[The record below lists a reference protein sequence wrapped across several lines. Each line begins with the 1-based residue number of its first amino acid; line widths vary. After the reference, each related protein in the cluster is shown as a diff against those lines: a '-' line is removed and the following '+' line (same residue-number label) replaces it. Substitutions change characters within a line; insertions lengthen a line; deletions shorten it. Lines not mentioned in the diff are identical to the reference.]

1 MAEIKPKSFS
11 DTLMKGDKYLWG
23 IYLTLLAI
31 SFVEMYSASSSL
43 AYKAESNSD
52 PMLKHTMF
60 LVAGFIGVIVF
71 QNFKI
76 ETIRNW
82 GVIFFIGGTLL
93 LFATPFFGRDLKG
106 AHRDIFGIQPAE
118 LCKLGLMIILSYVIA
133 ISQRKTLGGVP
144 KQRFYIMLGLIALIC
159 IPITFQNLSTAL
171 IIGFT
176 SLCVMLLGNVQLS
189 YLRNVVLIF
198 IAAAAMGTSLLY
210 TLYKSDE
217 KRQQENK
224 EKIDLKFL
232 NRAHTWA
239 ARIYG
244 EDDIPLYDQDP
255 NGENSQT
262 IYAHMALAN
271 SYPSPIGRIPGNSQT
286 RDFFPE
292 AYSDYIFAIIFEE
305 LGIIGACVVIG
316 LYLFLLIRSYFIV
329 RHCDDLFTK
338 LVMMSFAIL
347 ITVQALIHIG
357 VCTGAMFV
365 TGQPLPIISRG
376 GSSIIAMSCAFGILF
391 SISRNIEAN
400 RIKEETAGIQNIE
413 TA

>member
-1 MAEIKPKSFS
+1 
-11 DTLMKGDKYLWG
+11 
-23 IYLTLLAI
+23 
-31 SFVEMYSASSSL
+31 
-43 AYKAESNSD
+43 
-52 PMLKHTMF
+52 
-60 LVAGFIGVIVF
+60 
-71 QNFKI
+71 
-76 ETIRNW
+76 
-82 GVIFFIGGTLL
+82 
-93 LFATPFFGRDLKG
+93 
-106 AHRDIFGIQPAE
+106 
-118 LCKLGLMIILSYVIA
+118 
-133 ISQRKTLGGVP
+133 
-144 KQRFYIMLGLIALIC
+144 MLGLVALIC
-159 IPITFQNLSTAL
+159 IPIAFQNLSTAL

-176 SLCVMLLGNVQLS
+176 SLCVMLLGNIQLS
-189 YLRNVVLIF
+189 YLRNILLIF
-198 IAAAAMGTSLLY
+198 AAFATVAVTLCY
-210 TLYKSDE
+210 PLYKSDVE
-217 KRQQENK
+217 RKQEGK
-224 EKIDLKFL
+224 AVIDLKFL

-239 ARIYG
+239 NRIYG
-244 EDDIPLYDQDP
+244 EEGVPLYDQDP
-255 NGENSQT
+255 NGENSQS

-400 RIKEETAGIQNIE
+400 RIKEETAE
-413 TA
+413 S

>member
-11 DTLMKGDKYLWG
+11 DSLMKGDKYLWG

-60 LVAGFIGVIVF
+60 LVAGFIGVIIF

-82 GVIFFIGGTLL
+82 GAILFVMGFLL
-93 LFATPFFGRDLKG
+93 MIIMPFVTKAYQG
-106 AHRDIFGIQPAE
+106 AHRSVLGIQPAE
-118 LCKLGLMIILSYVIA
+118 LCKLGLMIMLSHVITV
-133 ISQRKTLGGVP
+133 SQRKTLGGVP
-144 KQRFYIMLGLIALIC
+144 KQRFYIMLGMIALIC
-159 IPITFQNLSTAL
+159 IPIAFQNLSTAL

-176 SLCVMLLGNVQLS
+176 ALCIMLLGNVQLS
-189 YLRNVVLIF
+189 YLRNLILILSGIAVL
-198 IAAAAMGTSLLY
+198 GVLLLY
-210 TLYKSDE
+210 PLYQNDVARK
-217 KRQQENK
+217 KENK
-224 EKIDLKFL
+224 ELLDLKFL

-239 ARIYG
+239 DRIYG
-244 EDDIPLYDQDP
+244 ENDIPLYQQDP

-305 LGIIGACVVIG
+305 LGFIGAIVVIG

-347 ITVQALIHIG
+347 ITIQALIHIG

-391 SISRNIEAN
+391 SISRNMEAN
-400 RIKEETAGIQNIE
+400 HLKEPESEPQTIE
-413 TA
+413 TV

>member
-1 MAEIKPKSFS
+1 MAEIKQKSFS
-11 DTLMKGDKYLWG
+11 DSLMKGDKYLWG
-23 IYLTLLAI
+23 IYITLLII

-52 PMLKHTMF
+52 PMLRHTMF
-60 LVAGFIGVIVF
+60 LIAGFIGVIIF

-82 GVIFFIGGTLL
+82 GAIFFATGFLL
-93 LFATPFFGRDLKG
+93 ILMMPFVGKVHQEAYRSVW
-106 AHRDIFGIQPAE
+106 GIQPAE
-118 LCKLGLMIILSYVIA
+118 LCKLGLMIMLSHVIA
-133 ISQRKTLGGVP
+133 VSQRKTLGGVP
-144 KQRFYIMLGLIALIC
+144 KQRFYIMLGLVAVICLPIA
-159 IPITFQNLSTAL
+159 FQNLSTAL

-189 YLRNVVLIF
+189 YLRNIVLIL
-198 IAAAAMGTSLLY
+198 AAFAAVCIVLLY
-210 TLYKSDE
+210 PLYQSDVTRKNE
-217 KRQQENK
+217 SRTE
-224 EKIDLKFL
+224 IDLKFL

-239 ARIYG
+239 GRIYG
-244 EDDIPLYDQDP
+244 EADAPYYEQDP
-255 NGENSQT
+255 NGENSQI

-305 LGIIGACVVIG
+305 LGFIGAIVVIG
-316 LYLFLLIRSYFIV
+316 LYLFLLIRSYFIA
-329 RHCDDLFTK
+329 RRCDDLFTK

-347 ITVQALIHIG
+347 ITVQALVHIG

-400 RIKEETAGIQNIE
+400 RIKEETAVPQTIE
-413 TA
+413 TT